1 VSPQLEISH
10 GSAPARPDLIDRI
23 ASALPDELRAD
34 YYRELAHCRQL
45 PENDEML
52 RILRAMQFLVVLI
65 EQAPERVAAE
75 REQLGEVLG
84 RAIESIRVTHEAGI
98 AYQKQ
103 LETRIAKLPDEI
115 ARGISPEAIAAKI
128 GESLRQEFQHTG
140 MPAVTEAIGAQAA
153 TMRRASKELS
163 EALGEFAHPTKG
175 AAPRVKETLS
185 SMKANLESAADHIR
199 TQMNGLG
206 RQLYETIA
214 VFCVAALIIGFFAG
228 IFYDR
233 WLDTPAQPQSAPP
246 AVQSISPSSS
256 PAMPAPSHNKRL
268 PAKAPRQAE

>member
-1 VSPQLEISH
+1 M
-10 GSAPARPDLIDRI
+10 SAQAQPINGQPRLVADLIDRI
-23 ASALPDELRAD
+23 ANALPAELRAD

-103 LETRIAKLPDEI
+103 LETRIAKLPEEI
-115 ARGISPEAIAAKI
+115 ARGIGPEAIAAKI
-128 GESLRQEFQHTG
+128 GESLRQEFQRTG

-153 TMRRASKELS
+153 TMRRAS
-163 EALGEFAHPTKG
+163 
-175 AAPRVKETLS
+175 
-185 SMKANLESAADHIR
+185 
-199 TQMNGLG
+199 
-206 RQLYETIA
+206 
-214 VFCVAALIIGFFAG
+214 
-228 IFYDR
+228 
-233 WLDTPAQPQSAPP
+233 
-246 AVQSISPSSS
+246 
-256 PAMPAPSHNKRL
+256 
-268 PAKAPRQAE
+268 

>member
-1 VSPQLEISH
+1 MSPQLEASN
-10 GSAPARPDLIDRI
+10 GSASSRPDLIDRI
-23 ASALPDELRAD
+23 ANALPGELRAD

-65 EQAPERVAAE
+65 EEAPERVAVE
-75 REQLGEVLG
+75 REQLDEVLG

-103 LETRIAKLPDEI
+103 LETRIAKLPEEI
-115 ARGISPEAIAAKI
+115 ARGISPEAIAAKM
-128 GESLRQEFQHTG
+128 GESLRQEFQRTG
-140 MPAVTEAIGAQAA
+140 MPVVTEAIGAQAA
-153 TMRRASKELS
+153 TMRRASKQLS
-163 EALGEFAHPTKG
+163 DALGEFADPTSG
-175 AAPRVKETLS
+175 AVPRVKETLS

-214 VFCVAALIIGFFAG
+214 VFCIAALIIGFFTG
-228 IFYDR
+228 IFYER
-233 WLDTPAQPQSAPP
+233 WLDTPAQPESGMP

-256 PAMPAPSHNKRL
+256 PATPAPSHNKRL
-268 PAKAPRQAE
+268 RAKAPRQPE